1 MNDSSRAGGI
11 LIQQNGEVVPLVGV
25 DVQADIAGRGAKV
38 KVSQQFKNTEKKSIE
53 AVYKF
58 PLPENAAVCGFRALI
73 DNRIVEGRIEE
84 KEKAFELYDKALAD
98 GHKAQLMD
106 EERPNI
112 FTLSVGNI
120 EPGGSVII
128 EITYVT
134 LLDSYQSEVRF
145 FLPTTISPRYT
156 PASQEDENGIP
167 VSALVNPPFAFKV
180 PYGLTINVNIA
191 GKKAIASIESPSHA
205 INTSFKNDEA
215 HVTFSADKVSMDRDF
230 ILTITYEK
238 NFTNRA
244 YTTQADGE
252 TFLQIDLTPDEATEE
267 NQANDLPKGRE
278 IVFVLDCSGSMQGD
292 SIEEAKKALEILIKS
307 LTTSMMF
314 NIYRFGNEFD
324 HLYKSSKPY
333 NEKSMK
339 EALKYLSK
347 TDASMG
353 GTQILPPLADI
364 YKEEPVGGF
373 PRDVILITD
382 GEISNEDEV
391 MELVQRH
398 NNSTALSA
406 VGIGS
411 GPNEFLIKAVA
422 RVAGGASEL
431 IAPQERIEPK
441 VLRLFQKV
449 MAGRISNLKI
459 DCGND
464 IDQAP
469 DYPVAFMRQATSI
482 FAKLKSGDFQGKRVA
497 VTQHNH
503 QGGISRKWNID
514 LEKVNDEVMPIS
526 KLWAREKIRDLEED
540 SGLLEGTRQRQ
551 RSDGRKQKN
560 ITAISRQ
567 YGIISRSTSFIGI
580 EKSTDTEKRT
590 SDMVL
595 RVVPTRVTNGWHGRP
610 SMLSVPLFS
619 RRGPVEKYSIRQIPD
634 NPTVVHEDYSIPAY
648 LRRAD
653 AGNKPLSPFRKAAR
667 GIRNM
672 LSNIRGSDPLL
683 DILSQQR
690 LGGGFNINR
699 RECDVLKIS
708 DSKLRSIANDMKV
721 KKSADRMEILTTAFI
736 LAFLELKFGDRRAE
750 WEGIVSKSRICLE
763 DQIKKLNPTIDGE
776 PLVDWVKKFVK
787 EMLKAS

>member
-1 MNDSSRAGGI
+1 MNDSSQTEGI
-11 LIQQNGEVVPLVGV
+11 LIQHNGQVVPLVGV

-38 KVSQQFKNTEKKSIE
+38 KISQQFKNTEKKSIE

-73 DNRIVEGRIEE
+73 DGRIVEGKIEE
-84 KEKAFELYDKALAD
+84 KERAFELYDKALSE
-98 GHKAQLMD
+98 GYKAQLMD

-128 EITYVT
+128 EITYIT
-134 LLDSYQSEVRF
+134 LLDSYNSAVRF
-145 FLPTTISPRYT
+145 FLPTTISPRFT

-167 VSALVNPPFAFKV
+167 IRALVNPPFAFKV

-191 GKKAIASIESPSHA
+191 GKKAIASIESPSHT

-238 NFTNRA
+238 DFTNRA
-244 YTTQADGE
+244 YISQYNDE
-252 TFLQIDLTPDEATEE
+252 TFLQIDLTPAEATEE

-292 SIEEAKKALEILIKS
+292 SIEEAKKALEILIKALS
-307 LTTSMMF
+307 TDMMF
-314 NIYRFGNEFD
+314 NIYRFGNVFD
-324 HLYKSSKPY
+324 HLFKSSKPY
-333 NEKSMK
+333 NEKNMK

-364 YKEEPVGGF
+364 YKEEPADGF
-373 PRDVILITD
+373 RRDVILITD

-398 NNSTALSA
+398 NNTTALSA
-406 VGIGS
+406 VGIGN

-422 RVAGGASEL
+422 RVAGGTSEL

-449 MAGRISNLKI
+449 LAKRISNLEI
-459 DCGND
+459 DCGSA

-469 DYPVAFMRQATSI
+469 ACPVAFMRQATSI
-482 FAKLKSGDFQGKRVA
+482 FVKIKKSDFQGKG
-497 VTQHNH
+497 VTVKQYNH
-503 QGGISRKWNID
+503 QGTISRKWNID
-514 LEKVNDEVMPIS
+514 LEEVNDETMPIS
-526 KLWAREKIRDLEED
+526 KMWAREKIRDLEEG
-540 SGLLEGTRQRQ
+540 SGLMAGTRQRQ
-551 RSDGRKQKN
+551 RVDVNKQKTV
-560 ITAISRQ
+560 TAISRQ

-580 EKSTDTEKRT
+580 EKNAETENKS

-595 RVVPTRVTNGWHGRP
+595 RVVPTGVTKGWHGMP
-610 SMLSVPLFS
+610 MVPLFLRKS
-619 RRGPVEKYSIRQIPD
+619 PVEQYSIRQISD
-634 NPTVVHEDYSIPAY
+634 DDMCVHESNVMPAY

-653 AGNKPLSPFRKAAR
+653 SGNKPFSPFRKAAR

-672 LSNIRGSDPLL
+672 LSHIRETDPLL

-690 LGGGFNINR
+690 LGGGFNMNKRIY
-699 RECDVLKIS
+699 DILQIS
-708 DSKLRSIANDMKV
+708 DSKLYSVADDMQV
-721 KKSADRMEILTTAFI
+721 KNGTDRLEILTTAII
-736 LAFLELKFGDRRAE
+736 LAFLELKFGDRKNE
-750 WEGIVSKSRICLE
+750 WEAVVLKSRSYLE
-763 DQIKKLNPTIDGE
+763 DQIKKFSPTIDGE
-776 PLVDWVKKFVK
+776 PLQVWAARFVQD
-787 EMLKAS
+787 MLKALQTA